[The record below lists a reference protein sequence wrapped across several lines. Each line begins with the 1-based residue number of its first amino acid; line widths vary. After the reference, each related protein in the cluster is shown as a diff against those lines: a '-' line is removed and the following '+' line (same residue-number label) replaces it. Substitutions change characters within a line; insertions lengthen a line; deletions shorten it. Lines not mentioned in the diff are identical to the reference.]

1 MYGNVISCDCHSM
14 PCSFVIIGSGN
25 SLNIAVKCQS
35 TNAMRFCC
43 NCSHKHIPSTPLR
56 GQPRSPSIPHAA
68 ASSARVMQTRPHP
81 RAAALSASFRDEV
94 LSAPPR
100 PVALSGAG
108 TRTPP
113 AAAEAAA
120 RLDTRRAVA
129 GDAGDAPTSTQA
141 GASSARTRTLL
152 CRGRAAA
159 AFSSAADAAATSC
172 TAWRRCP
179 HPSKPGP
186 GSPPLPLPGPGPPPL
201 PPPRPV
207 PALPAPPAPPRP
219 APSSAPHLRAGP
231 IAPPPAPAARAPSA
245 VLPGHLHNAPP
256 SRRRHQA
263 CPPPLPFL
271 PSPAGLPS
279 QPPRLAAAA
288 ARPPSPA
295 APPDSGHSSPAHS
308 LPRRTR

>member
-68 ASSARVMQTRPHP
+68 ASSARVTQTRPHP

-113 AAAEAAA
+113 AAAEAASGH
-120 RLDTRRAVA
+120 TQGRRRRCRRCTHLHPGGGIVGA
-129 GDAGDAPTSTQA
+129 DADAPLPRARGRRLLLRRGRGRHLLYGVAEMPPPIQA
-141 GASSARTRTLL
+141 RSRLAAPSSARS
-152 CRGRAAA
+152 GPAAPP
-159 AFSSAADAAATSC
+159 SA
-172 TAWRRCP
+172 P
-179 HPSKPGP
+179 
-186 GSPPLPLPGPGPPPL
+186 PGPGPPG
-201 PPPRPV
+201 
-207 PALPAPPAPPRP
+207 PAGPAPPRP
-219 APSSAPHLRAGP
+219 VFRT
-231 IAPPPAPAARAPSA
+231 PPPRWPDCSP
-245 VLPGHLHNAPP
+245 
-256 SRRRHQA
+256 A
-263 CPPPLPFL
+263 CPRGARTERCPP
-271 PSPAGLPS
+271 GT
-279 QPPRLAAAA
+279 PP
-288 ARPPSPA
+288 
-295 APPDSGHSSPAHS
+295 
-308 LPRRTR
+308 